1 MYILYACVLFI
12 NLRFPTAPDCG
23 EPMTTGCTRMVSSV
37 SSALCEEGLRWG
49 VDARKKV
56 GDLITRKSGVR
67 WIYQADVLE
76 ILYVLFS
83 LGYSQYMSNWRFNFS
98 HQELGWLKI
107 NIFLGIE
114 WDVYIYIYIR
124 ILTNNMIWVSPF
136 VKWVDSQKNQDMI
149 ISWHVK
155 PREDLDDTF

>member
-1 MYILYACVLFI
+1 MSPWLQDAPVWWARWA
-12 NLRFPTAPDCG
+12 LRCAKKVP
-23 EPMTTGCTRMVSSV
+23 
-37 SSALCEEGLRWG
+37 GLRWG

-114 WDVYIYIYIR
+114 WDVYIYIFVFSPTIWYGFLLLSSGWIHKKPKIWSFHDTLNHGR
-124 ILTNNMIWVSPF
+124 IWMTRSRHYFRM
-136 VKWVDSQKNQDMI
+136 
-149 ISWHVK
+149 
-155 PREDLDDTF
+155 DLQAIVY